1 MMIETER
8 LQLIPL
14 TPDQLRLWVTDMAE
28 LESELGIV
36 YDAEPMEGI
45 FLKIVEGQCGITEK
59 DEAHYVY
66 HTFWFLVRRE
76 DRVVVGSADFKN
88 VPDPE
93 GQVEIGYGLGLKY
106 EHKGYMTEAAEA
118 MCRWALEQEEVCAVI
133 AETEPDGL
141 ASIRVLG
148 RCGFKK
154 WKTEENLWWRLD
166 G

>member
-28 LESELGIV
+28 LESELGVV

-66 HTFWFLVRRE
+66 HTFWFLVRMVPRITAVSE
-76 DRVVVGSADFKN
+76 NTLAAAPEWNSQIVSTSISSGWVSRLFKACRAIWICTAALIGSMQLSGTAPCPPSPCMVIVNTSLDA
-88 VPDPE
+88 
-93 GQVEIGYGLGLKY
+93 Q
-106 EHKGYMTEAAEA
+106 AA
-118 MCRWALEQEEVCAVI
+118 
-133 AETEPDGL
+133 P
-141 ASIRVLG
+141 VLYP
-148 RCGFKK
+148 
-154 WKTEENLWWRLD
+154 TLPIL
-166 G
+166 

>member
-28 LESELGIV
+28 LESELGVV

-88 VPDPE
+88 VPDP
-93 GQVEIGYGLGLKY
+93 GRPGGDRLRPGTEI
-106 EHKGYMTEAAEA
+106 
-118 MCRWALEQEEVCAVI
+118 
-133 AETEPDGL
+133 
-141 ASIRVLG
+141 
-148 RCGFKK
+148 
-154 WKTEENLWWRLD
+154 
-166 G
+166 

>member
-1 MMIETER
+1 MR
-8 LQLIPL
+8 
-14 TPDQLRLWVTDMAE
+14 D
-28 LESELGIV
+28 
-36 YDAEPMEGI
+36 
-45 FLKIVEGQCGITEK
+45 TEK

-93 GQVEIGYGLGLKY
+93 GLVEIGYGLGLKY
-106 EHKGYMTEAAEA
+106 EHKGYMTEAVGA
-118 MCRWALEQEEVCAVI
+118 MCRWALEQEEVRAVI

>member
-14 TPDQLRLWVTDMAE
+14 TLDQLRLWVTDMAE
-28 LESELGIV
+28 LESELGVV

-93 GQVEIGYGLGLKY
+93 GLVEIGYGLGLKY
-106 EHKGYMTEAAEA
+106 EHKGYMTEAVGA
-118 MCRWALEQEEVCAVI
+118 MCRWALEQDVPVGAG
-133 AETEPDGL
+133 AGRGARSDRGDRAGRTGL
-141 ASIRVLG
+141 HTCTG
-148 RCGFKK
+148 QM
-154 WKTEENLWWRLD
+154 RL
-166 G
+166 

>member
-28 LESELGIV
+28 LESELGVV

-93 GQVEIGYGLGLKY
+93 GLVEIGYGLGLKY
-106 EHKGYMTEAAEA
+106 EHKGYMT
-118 MCRWALEQEEVCAVI
+118 AVSYTQLGAI
-133 AETEPDGL
+133 LSSGL
-141 ASIRVLG
+141 ILPLNICVGLVVACTMYAFYTLFRKG
-148 RCGFKK
+148 GM
-154 WKTEENLWWRLD
+154 
-166 G
+166 

>member
-14 TPDQLRLWVTDMAE
+14 TPDQLWLWVTDVAE
-28 LESELGIV
+28 LESELGVV

-45 FLKIVEGQCGITEK
+45 FLKIVEGQCAITEK

-93 GQVEIGYGLGLKY
+93 GLVEIGYGLGLKY
-106 EHKGYMTEAAEA
+106 EHKGYMTEAVGA
-118 MCRWALEQEEVCAVI
+118 MCRWALEQEEVRAVI